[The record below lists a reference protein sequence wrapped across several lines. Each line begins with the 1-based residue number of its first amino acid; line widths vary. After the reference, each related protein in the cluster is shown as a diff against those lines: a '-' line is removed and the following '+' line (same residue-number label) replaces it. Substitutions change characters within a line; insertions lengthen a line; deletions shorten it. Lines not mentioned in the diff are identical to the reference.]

1 MIVLPLPLILPVDHI
16 EGVADSLC
24 VGQWY
29 LGDERVILFLKIAPG
44 YR

>member
-1 MIVLPLPLILPVDHI
+1 MVLTSISAVEHMN

-24 VGQWY
+24 VGQKFR
-29 LGDERVILFLKIAPG
+29 GDERVVLFLKMAPG